1 MCKKSLCNN
10 REVCHYIGV
19 KLPHWFTW
27 FCWWKVVDSSIRHGD
42 DVLSVAEEQ
51 VALEEFGQE
60 ERWPTQTLP
69 PLELLSQ
76 QERWPSSNC
85 ILHLSKT
92 YIGGENREVYG
103 VAKTFEK
110 VMGVF
115 FQPLIV
121 DVRTEDEFAAGRIP
135 GAINIP
141 LSEVW
146 MRNFAFPSRN
156 LSLYSSLISYS
167 QHRSSS
173 RSPSLKRSS
182 WRHLGSANPGWPTSS

>member
-1 MCKKSLCNN
+1 MKSCGFINTPWWWCA
-10 REVCHYIGV
+10 VCCRRASGSWGV
-19 KLPHWFTW
+19 WTRGEMANADFASVGAAVSAG
-27 FCWWKVVDSSIRHGD
+27 KVSLLQLDFVSLKDLYWRRKSWSLQSS
-42 DVLSVAEEQ
+42 L
-51 VALEEFGQE
+51 
-60 ERWPTQTLP
+60 
-69 PLELLSQ
+69 
-76 QERWPSSNC
+76 
-85 ILHLSKT
+85 
-92 YIGGENREVYG
+92 
-103 VAKTFEK
+103 K

-146 MRNFAFPSRN
+146 IRNFAFPSRK
-156 LSLYSSLISYS
+156 LSLYSSLLSYS
-167 QHRSSS
+167 QHRSSL

>member
-1 MCKKSLCNN
+1 MKSCGFINMPWWWCA
-10 REVCHYIGV
+10 VCCRRASGSWGV
-19 KLPHWFTW
+19 WTRGEMANADFASVGAAVSAG
-27 FCWWKVVDSSIRHGD
+27 KVTQLQLDFVYFKDLYWRRKSWSERSS
-42 DVLSVAEEQ
+42 Q
-51 VALEEFGQE
+51 
-60 ERWPTQTLP
+60 
-69 PLELLSQ
+69 
-76 QERWPSSNC
+76 
-85 ILHLSKT
+85 
-92 YIGGENREVYG
+92 
-103 VAKTFEK
+103 K
-110 VMGVF
+110 VMGVC

-167 QHRSSS
+167 QHRSSL

>member
-1 MCKKSLCNN
+1 MKSCGFINTPWWWCA
-10 REVCHYIGV
+10 VCCRRASGSWGV
-19 KLPHWFTW
+19 WTRGEMANADFASVGAAVSAG
-27 FCWWKVVDSSIRHGD
+27 KVTLLQLYFASFKDVYWRRKSWSIR
-42 DVLSVAEEQ
+42 S
-51 VALEEFGQE
+51 
-60 ERWPTQTLP
+60 
-69 PLELLSQ
+69 SQ
-76 QERWPSSNC
+76 
-85 ILHLSKT
+85 
-92 YIGGENREVYG
+92 
-103 VAKTFEK
+103 K

-146 MRNFAFPSRN
+146 MRNFAFPSRYH
-156 LSLYSSLISYS
+156 SLYSSLISYS
-167 QHRSSS
+167 QHRSSL